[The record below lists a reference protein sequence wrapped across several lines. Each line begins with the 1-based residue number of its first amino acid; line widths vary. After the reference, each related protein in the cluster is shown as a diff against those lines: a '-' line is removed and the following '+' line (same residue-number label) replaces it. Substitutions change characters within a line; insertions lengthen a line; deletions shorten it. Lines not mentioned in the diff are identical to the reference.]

1 MSVAVASHDVGGER
15 VAVPDSVG
23 LVLGWVTMVRVWVSV
38 GDAVPGDVPVGGVVG
53 DGVGLAAPGALWVG
67 VRGAVDS
74 GVLGCVSSE
83 VRVWS

>member
-38 GDAVPGDVPVGGVVG
+38 GDAVPGDVSVAGVVG

-74 GVLGCVSSE
+74 GVLASVGVGVS
-83 VRVWS
+83 VRS